1 MLASLLTL
9 VLSSAACA
17 EPPDPKRIWQ
27 EAIESAT
34 RLESIELR
42 VSIPDTDQVQ
52 QVWVVPAQAGK
63 PDSGRLR
70 VESRDRAEPHG
81 LRRTLVGNE
90 RGSVALDESKKTFR
104 LVPAGVRELTRM
116 AGASTPYW
124 IEEFRATARLSE
136 AERAAREE
144 VEYLAAET
152 LAGVECDVIRVTV
165 RSTGK
170 AEVGGKVFDV
180 PVHFTNTYAIAR
192 TDRLPRRWEQRLGA
206 ALERPDVVAGLGAS
220 YEIVAVNAAQPDDRF
235 AAPTEAELVARGYAK
250 AEPPKP
256 AEKPSKKAFQG
267 APSKPVA
274 AGDAAPD
281 FTLKDLGGKEVTL
294 SALKGKVVLLD
305 FWATWCGPCKASM
318 PLIEELHREFAG
330 REVVFLALNTGESN
344 PDTARKF
351 FTEKGYTSRCLLE
364 ADAVSVAYGVSG
376 LPTLL
381 IVGRDGKVTHVHRGF
396 GAAGFS
402 ESLRKLIGEALGE
415 GVPRPAG
422 RK

>member
-1 MLASLLTL
+1 MRRNKKLFF
-9 VLSSAACA
+9 SAAN
-17 EPPDPKRIWQ
+17 KHNF
-27 EAIESAT
+27 T
-34 RLESIELR
+34 
-42 VSIPDTDQVQ
+42 
-52 QVWVVPAQAGK
+52 AG
-63 PDSGRLR
+63 
-70 VESRDRAEPHG
+70 
-81 LRRTLVGNE
+81 
-90 RGSVALDESKKTFR
+90 
-104 LVPAGVRELTRM
+104 
-116 AGASTPYW
+116 
-124 IEEFRATARLSE
+124 
-136 AERAAREE
+136 
-144 VEYLAAET
+144 
-152 LAGVECDVIRVTV
+152 
-165 RSTGK
+165 
-170 AEVGGKVFDV
+170 
-180 PVHFTNTYAIAR
+180 
-192 TDRLPRRWEQRLGA
+192 
-206 ALERPDVVAGLGAS
+206 
-220 YEIVAVNAAQPDDRF
+220 
-235 AAPTEAELVARGYAK
+235 
-250 AEPPKP
+250 
-256 AEKPSKKAFQG
+256 
-267 APSKPVA
+267 
-274 AGDAAPD
+274 
-281 FTLKDLGGKEVTL
+281 LGGKEVTL